1 MKDDQCNCMHQPFMI
16 VGILWL
22 DIFFYMS
29 DYYMGDKKLHIL
41 VVVDTLNINKIQ
53 VNDIPFGTDL
63 LAWIANKLTFDTVTC
78 RGGIT

>member
-1 MKDDQCNCMHQPFMI
+1 MKDDQCNCLHQLFMI

-41 VVVDTLNINKIQ
+41 VIVDTEY
-53 VNDIPFGTDL
+53 
-63 LAWIANKLTFDTVTC
+63 
-78 RGGIT
+78 